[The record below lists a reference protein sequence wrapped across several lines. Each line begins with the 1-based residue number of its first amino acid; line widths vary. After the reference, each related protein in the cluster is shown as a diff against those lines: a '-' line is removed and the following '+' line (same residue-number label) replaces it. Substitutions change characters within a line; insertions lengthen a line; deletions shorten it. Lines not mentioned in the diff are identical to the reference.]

1 MKNCVQI
8 GIGLILLVSVACAGP
23 TSEPMTSDA
32 SAVADTIV
40 NDTISRWTADTLN
53 PSPIVSTAN
62 LKPNEWKSDR
72 KFYPHFKKCD
82 LDTVYIGPNREIK
95 DPATYF
101 SEERS
106 NVFVHIDSAEYIT
119 STGIWISGQNIIV
132 KGEDGVSILCDKLYE
147 NVIWVIA
154 DNVVIDNLH
163 MMHLMRGTLEG
174 QNCSGRVMAFDGA
187 DNVTVVN
194 CDLNGCGLAGLHD
207 NLGNGTI
214 YIENNYIHNN
224 SLGAYTDINGGIW
237 QEEVNDHPVFKFKSN
252 LILNNGFERVLEE
265 ENYEFEGEH

>member
-1 MKNCVQI
+1 MKNYAQI
-8 GIGLILLVSVACAGP
+8 GIGLIVLLSVACAGP
-23 TSEPMTSDA
+23 TADPMTTDA
-32 SAVADTIV
+32 FAANDTTA
-40 NDTISRWTADTLN
+40 NDTISDWPTDTLS
-53 PSPIVSTAN
+53 PSPVVSTAD
-62 LKPNEWKSDR
+62 LKPNEWKSKR
-72 KFYPHFKKCD
+72 TLYPHFKNCEM
-82 LDTVYIGPNREIK
+82 DTVYIGPNREIK

-101 SEERS
+101 SEERF
-106 NVFVHIDSAEYIT
+106 NVFVYIDSAEYIT
-119 STGIWISGQNIIV
+119 SAGIWISGENIIV
-132 KGEDGVSILCDKLYE
+132 KGADGVSILCDKLYE
-147 NVIWVIA
+147 NVMWVTA

-224 SLGAYTDINGGIW
+224 SLGAYTDIDGGIW
-237 QEEVNDHPVFKFKSN
+237 QEEVNDHPVFKFKAN

-265 ENYEFEGEH
+265 EIYDYEDEH